1 MVFSACVGR
10 LVRHDLRRRA
20 RVAALALLALACVT
34 RPAVAQ
40 TELRQV
46 ATELATKLCAEPDVQ
61 KLKGERLM
69 IAEFENI
76 NGKGDAVPR
85 ILQEMLTTAFVKA
98 KVLRVVERA
107 QMEKALKELRLS
119 LSDLVDPENRKKLGK
134 ILGAT
139 HILVGSVSEGARAVS
154 IDARIVAVETGE
166 SIAAQDASVATAATE
181 GTGTAS
187 NPPVGGSVSGKPET
201 DPKQGIDLNAKGN
214 PTSAGEWIGKKP
226 DMGLLGGTD
235 IRIAWREKLPRDAA
249 TSFAAGDLVGDK
261 TQRLVVIEAL
271 VDSSDR
277 LAVYS
282 WDSRRWKY
290 KGQVGGDGYFGCVS
304 TDLGTKPYPTVVA
317 SQRAWAWSGTA
328 YVEAPWRRWSPSLSY
343 GGVRYIS
350 SVYTCS
356 YESYMIM
363 YWNYRGVDYVPTCLA
378 FRLGDAEPE
387 SIPWLSDESG
397 AIADF
402 DGDGKAD
409 ACAGAERLTLGAQ
422 STLRREARLGFWDLS
437 ASRPTYR
444 GFTEGS
450 YGALVT
456 AWRPSNAKYPFVV
469 ARRGRFADG
478 ARDDASPTTSTLHLI
493 QFDGESY
500 PEVWKSAPLDGAI
513 LDMKVCDPK
522 GEGEPGLVVLTQTK
536 KGAFLTKF
544 VMAK

>member
-1 MVFSACVGR
+1 MLA
-10 LVRHDLRRRA
+10 
-20 RVAALALLALACVT
+20 AALALLAVACFT
-34 RPAVAQ
+34 RPAGAQ

-107 QMEKALKELRLS
+107 QMDKALKELRLS

-181 GTGTAS
+181 GTGTTTK
-187 NPPVGGSVSGKPET
+187 PPVGGAETGKTPET

-214 PTSAGEWIGKKP
+214 PTSAGEWVGKKP

-235 IRIAWREKLPRDAA
+235 IRIAWREKLPQDGSI
-249 TSFAAGDLVGDK
+249 SFASGDLVGDK
-261 TQRLVVIEAL
+261 TQRLAVVEGPA
-271 VDSSDR
+271 DSRRQR

-282 WDSRRWKY
+282 WDTRRWKY
-290 KGQVGGDGYFGCVS
+290 KGEIGTAACFVRVS
-304 TDLGTKPYPTVVA
+304 LDPGTVPVPTLVT
-317 SQRAWAWSGTA
+317 RYGAWSWSGTA
-328 YVEAPWRRWSPSLSY
+328 YIQAGQPRWNKQFQDCASLDAIYKYHDKIYVIDYSSNCCIVGILSEARVKLVAST
-343 GGVRYIS
+343 GFG
-350 SVYTCS
+350 C
-356 YESYMIM
+356 
-363 YWNYRGVDYVPTCLA
+363 
-378 FRLGDAEPE
+378 
-387 SIPWLSDESG
+387 G

-402 DGDGKAD
+402 DGDGNVES
-409 ACAGAERLTLGAQ
+409 CAYVEPPSA
-422 STLRREARLGFWDLS
+422 SDRRTGSRLGVWGLQAEDGPLK
-437 ASRPTYR
+437 AQ
-444 GFTEGS
+444 TEGS
-450 YGALVT
+450 FGFLLT
-456 AWRPSNAKYPFVV
+456 AWAAPGAKLPFVA
-469 ARRGRFADG
+469 ARRNHFAS
-478 ARDDASPTTSTLHLI
+478 DDADAELPTTSTLHLI